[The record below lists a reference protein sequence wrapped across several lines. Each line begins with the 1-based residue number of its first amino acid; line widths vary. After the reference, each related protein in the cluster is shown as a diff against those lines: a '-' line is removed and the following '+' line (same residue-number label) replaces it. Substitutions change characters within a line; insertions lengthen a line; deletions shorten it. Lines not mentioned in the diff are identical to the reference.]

1 MSAPRKTLE
10 TLGIHLLLIAAVCLT
25 IFPLAWMVMA
35 SVMPAGEAS
44 AYPMSWVPSALSLE
58 HYRALFSRLEVVRY
72 IANSALIAGAV
83 TLISLVVNSMAG
95 YAFAKLSFPGRERVF
110 RGLVAT
116 LVVPGQVTM
125 LPLFMLLKYLGLIN
139 SYWGVIVPGM
149 ASVFGIFL
157 FRQYALSI
165 PDSLLDAARIDGAGE
180 WRIYRSIVLPLCKPI
195 LLTLA
200 VFTFMGTWNDFMWPL
215 VVLTDSRLHTLPV
228 ALANLSGEHVQD
240 TELMMAGALLTVL
253 PVIVLYALLQRYYI
267 EGIMV
272 GSIKG

>member
-1 MSAPRKTLE
+1 MSTPRKTLA
-10 TLGIHLLLIAAVCLT
+10 TLGIHLLLVTAVCLT

-44 AYPMSWVPSALSLE
+44 AYPMSWVPSTLSLE
-58 HYRALFSRLEVVRY
+58 HYRALFSRLEIVRY
-72 IANSALIAGAV
+72 IMNSALIAGAV

-139 SYWGVIVPGM
+139 SFWGVIVPGM

>member
-1 MSAPRKTLE
+1 MSAPQKMLE
-10 TLGIHLLLIAAVCLT
+10 TLGIHLLLVAAVCLT
-25 IFPLAWMVMA
+25 IFPLAWMAMA

>member
-1 MSAPRKTLE
+1 MSAPQKTLG
-10 TLGIHLLLIAAVCLT
+10 TLGIHLLLVAAVCLT

-35 SVMPAGEAS
+35 SMMPAGEAS
-44 AYPMSWVPSALSLE
+44 TYPMSWVPSTLSLE
-58 HYRALFSRLEVVRY
+58 HYRALFSRLDVVRY
-72 IANSALIAGAV
+72 IMNSALIAGAV

-139 SYWGVIVPGM
+139 SFWGVIVPGM

>member
-1 MSAPRKTLE
+1 MSTPQKTLAA
-10 TLGIHLLLIAAVCLT
+10 LGIHLLLVTAVCLT

-44 AYPMSWVPSALSLE
+44 AYPMSWVPSTLSLE
-58 HYRALFSRLEVVRY
+58 HYRALFSRLEIVRY
-72 IANSALIAGAV
+72 IMNSALIAGAV

-139 SYWGVIVPGM
+139 SFWGVIVPGM

>member
-1 MSAPRKTLE
+1 MSAPRKTLA
-10 TLGIHLLLIAAVCLT
+10 TLGIHLLLVAAVGLT
-25 IFPLAWMVMA
+25 IFPLAWMLMA

-44 AYPMSWVPSALSLE
+44 AYPMSWLPSTLSLE

-72 IANSALIAGAV
+72 IMNSTLIAGAV

-139 SYWGVIVPGM
+139 SFWGVIVPGM

>member
-1 MSAPRKTLE
+1 MSAPRKMLE
-10 TLGIHLLLIAAVCLT
+10 TLGIHLLLVAAVWLT
-25 IFPLAWMVMA
+25 LFPLAWMAMA
-35 SVMPAGEAS
+35 SLMPAGEAS
-44 AYPMSWVPSALSLE
+44 AYPMSWVPSTLSLE
-58 HYRALFSRLEVVRY
+58 HYRALFSRLEIVRY
-72 IANSALIAGAV
+72 IGNSALIAGAV

-139 SYWGVIVPGM
+139 SFWGVIVPGM

>member
-1 MSAPRKTLE
+1 MSTPQKMLA
-10 TLGIHLLLIAAVCLT
+10 TLGIHLLLVAAVCLT
-25 IFPLAWMVMA
+25 IFPLAWMAMA

-72 IANSALIAGAV
+72 IMNSALIAGAV

>member
-10 TLGIHLLLIAAVCLT
+10 TLGIHLLLVAAVCLT
-25 IFPLAWMVMA
+25 LFPLAWMAMA
-35 SVMPAGEAS
+35 SLMPAGEAS

-58 HYRALFSRLEVVRY
+58 HYRALFSRLEIVRY
-72 IANSALIAGAV
+72 IGNSALIAGAV

-139 SYWGVIVPGM
+139 SFWGVIVPGM

>member
-1 MSAPRKTLE
+1 MSAPQKAIA
-10 TLGIHLLLIAAVCLT
+10 TLGIHLLLVAAVCLT
-25 IFPLAWMVMA
+25 IFPLAWMAMA
-35 SVMPAGEAS
+35 SLMPAGEAS

-58 HYRALFSRLEVVRY
+58 HYRALFLRLEIVRY
-72 IANSALIAGAV
+72 IMNSALIAGAV

-139 SYWGVIVPGM
+139 SFWGVIVPGM

-165 PDSLLDAARIDGAGE
+165 PESLLDAARIDGAGE

>member
-1 MSAPRKTLE
+1 
-10 TLGIHLLLIAAVCLT
+10 
-25 IFPLAWMVMA
+25 MVMA

-44 AYPMSWVPSALSLE
+44 AYPMSWLPSALSLE

-139 SYWGVIVPGM
+139 SFWGVIVPGM

>member
-1 MSAPRKTLE
+1 MSAPRKTLG
-10 TLGIHLLLIAAVCLT
+10 TLGIHLLLVAAVCLT
-25 IFPLAWMVMA
+25 IFPLAWMAMA

>member
-1 MSAPRKTLE
+1 MSLSQKTLG
-10 TLGIHLLLIAAVCLT
+10 TLGIHVLLVAAVCLT

-44 AYPMSWVPSALSLE
+44 TYPMSWVPSTLSLE
-58 HYRALFSRLEVVRY
+58 HYRALFSRLDVVRY
-72 IANSALIAGAV
+72 IMNSALIAGAV

-139 SYWGVIVPGM
+139 SFWGVIVPGM

>member
-1 MSAPRKTLE
+1 MSAPRKALA
-10 TLGIHLLLIAAVCLT
+10 TLGIHLLLVAAVCLT

-44 AYPMSWVPSALSLE
+44 AYPISWVPSTLSLE
-58 HYRALFSRLEVVRY
+58 HYRALFSRLEIVRY
-72 IANSALIAGAV
+72 IMNSALIAGAV

-139 SYWGVIVPGM
+139 SFWGVIVPGM

>member
-1 MSAPRKTLE
+1 MSASQKTLA
-10 TLGIHLLLIAAVCLT
+10 TLGIHLLLVAAVCLT

-58 HYRALFSRLEVVRY
+58 HYRALFSRLEIVRY
-72 IANSALIAGAV
+72 IMNSALIAGAV

-139 SYWGVIVPGM
+139 SFWGVIVPGM

>member
-1 MSAPRKTLE
+1 MSTPQKTLA
-10 TLGIHLLLIAAVCLT
+10 TLGIHLLLVTAVCLT

-44 AYPMSWVPSALSLE
+44 AYPMSWVPSTLSLE
-58 HYRALFSRLEVVRY
+58 HYRALFSRLEIVRY
-72 IANSALIAGAV
+72 IMNSALIAGAV

-139 SYWGVIVPGM
+139 SFWGVIVPGM

>member
-1 MSAPRKTLE
+1 MSAPRKALA
-10 TLGIHLLLIAAVCLT
+10 TLGIHLLLVAAVCLT

-35 SVMPAGEAS
+35 SLMPAGEAS

-58 HYRALFSRLEVVRY
+58 HYRALFSRLEIVRY
-72 IANSALIAGAV
+72 IMNSALIASAV
-83 TLISLVVNSMAG
+83 TLLSLVVNSMAG

-110 RGLVAT
+110 RGLVAS

-139 SYWGVIVPGM
+139 SFWGVIVPGM

>member
-1 MSAPRKTLE
+1 MSAPRKALA
-10 TLGIHLLLIAAVCLT
+10 TLGIHLLLVAAVCLT

-44 AYPMSWVPSALSLE
+44 AYPMSWVPSTLSLE
-58 HYRALFSRLEVVRY
+58 HYRALFSRLEIVRY
-72 IANSALIAGAV
+72 IMNSALIAGAV

-139 SYWGVIVPGM
+139 SFWGVIVPGM

-215 VVLTDSRLHTLPV
+215 VVLTDRRLHTLPV

>member
-1 MSAPRKTLE
+1 MSAPRKALA

-44 AYPMSWVPSALSLE
+44 AYPMSWVPSTLSLE
-58 HYRALFSRLEVVRY
+58 HYRALFSRLEIVRY
-72 IANSALIAGAV
+72 IMNSALIAGAV

-139 SYWGVIVPGM
+139 SFWGVIVPGM

>member
-1 MSAPRKTLE
+1 MSAPQKMLE
-10 TLGIHLLLIAAVCLT
+10 TLGIHLLLVAAVCLT
-25 IFPLAWMVMA
+25 LFPLAWMAMA

-58 HYRALFSRLEVVRY
+58 HYRALFSRIEIVRY
-72 IANSALIAGAV
+72 IGNSAFIAGAV

-110 RGLVAT
+110 QGLVAT

-139 SYWGVIVPGM
+139 SFWGVIVPGM

>member
-1 MSAPRKTLE
+1 MSAPRKALA
-10 TLGIHLLLIAAVCLT
+10 TLGIHLLLVAAVCLT
-25 IFPLAWMVMA
+25 IFPLAWMAMA

-72 IANSALIAGAV
+72 IANSTLIAGAV

-139 SYWGVIVPGM
+139 SFWGVIVPGM

>member
-1 MSAPRKTLE
+1 MSTPRKTLE
-10 TLGIHLLLIAAVCLT
+10 TLGIHLVLVAAVCLT

-44 AYPMSWVPSALSLE
+44 DHPMNRLPSTLSLE

-72 IANSALIAGAV
+72 IMNSALIAGAV

-139 SYWGVIVPGM
+139 SFWGVIVPGM

>member
-1 MSAPRKTLE
+1 MA
-10 TLGIHLLLIAAVCLT
+10 
-25 IFPLAWMVMA
+25 MA

-110 RGLVAT
+110 RGLVTT

>member
-1 MSAPRKTLE
+1 MSAPQKMLE
-10 TLGIHLLLIAAVCLT
+10 TLGIHLLLVTAVCLT
-25 IFPLAWMVMA
+25 LFPLAWMAMA

-58 HYRALFSRLEVVRY
+58 HYRALFSRLEIVRY
-72 IANSALIAGAV
+72 IGNSALIAGAV

-139 SYWGVIVPGM
+139 SFWGVIVPGM

>member
-1 MSAPRKTLE
+1 MSAPRKMLE
-10 TLGIHLLLIAAVCLT
+10 TLGIHLLLVAAVCLT

-58 HYRALFSRLEVVRY
+58 HYRALFSRLEIVRY

-139 SYWGVIVPGM
+139 SFWGVIVPGM

>member
-1 MSAPRKTLE
+1 MSAPRKMLE
-10 TLGIHLLLIAAVCLT
+10 TLGIHLLLVAAVCLT
-25 IFPLAWMVMA
+25 IFPLTWMAMA

-44 AYPMSWVPSALSLE
+44 AYPMSWLPSTLSLE

-72 IANSALIAGAV
+72 IMNSALIAGAV

>member
-1 MSAPRKTLE
+1 MSAPQKAIA
-10 TLGIHLLLIAAVCLT
+10 TLGIHLLLVAAVCLT
-25 IFPLAWMVMA
+25 IFPLAWMAMA
-35 SVMPAGEAS
+35 SLMPAGEAS

-58 HYRALFSRLEVVRY
+58 HYRALFSRLEIVRY
-72 IANSALIAGAV
+72 IMNSALIAGAV

-139 SYWGVIVPGM
+139 SFWGVIVPGM

>member
-1 MSAPRKTLE
+1 MSAPRKALA
-10 TLGIHLLLIAAVCLT
+10 TLGIHLLLVAAVCLT

-72 IANSALIAGAV
+72 IVNSALIAGAV
-83 TLISLVVNSMAG
+83 TLISLIVNSMAG

-116 LVVPGQVTM
+116 LVVPAQVTM

-139 SYWGVIVPGM
+139 SFWGVIVPGM

>member
-1 MSAPRKTLE
+1 MNAPRKTLE
-10 TLGIHLLLIAAVCLT
+10 TLGIHLLLVAAVCLT

-72 IANSALIAGAV
+72 IMNSALIAGAV

>member
-44 AYPMSWVPSALSLE
+44 AYPMSRLPSALSLE

>member
-10 TLGIHLLLIAAVCLT
+10 TLGIHLLLVAAVCLT
-25 IFPLAWMVMA
+25 IFPLAWMAMA

>member
-1 MSAPRKTLE
+1 MSAPQKMLE
-10 TLGIHLLLIAAVCLT
+10 ALGIHLLLVAAVCLT

-35 SVMPAGEAS
+35 SLMPAGEAS
-44 AYPMSWVPSALSLE
+44 TYPMSWVPSTLSLE
-58 HYRALFSRLEVVRY
+58 HYRALFSRLDIVRY

-139 SYWGVIVPGM
+139 SFWGVIVPGM

>member
-1 MSAPRKTLE
+1 MSTPRKTLE
-10 TLGIHLLLIAAVCLT
+10 TLGIHLLLVAAVCLT
-25 IFPLAWMVMA
+25 IFPLAWMAMA

-72 IANSALIAGAV
+72 IMNSALIAGAV

>member
-10 TLGIHLLLIAAVCLT
+10 TLGIHLLLVAAVCLT
-25 IFPLAWMVMA
+25 IFPLAWMAMA

-72 IANSALIAGAV
+72 IVNSALIAGAV

-139 SYWGVIVPGM
+139 SFWGVIVPGM

>member
-72 IANSALIAGAV
+72 IMNSALIAGAV

>member
-1 MSAPRKTLE
+1 MSAPRKMLE
-10 TLGIHLLLIAAVCLT
+10 TLGIHLLLVAAVCLT
-25 IFPLAWMVMA
+25 IFPLAWMAMA

-72 IANSALIAGAV
+72 IMNSALIAGAV

-110 RGLVAT
+110 RGLVTT

>member
-1 MSAPRKTLE
+1 MSAPRKMLA
-10 TLGIHLLLIAAVCLT
+10 TLGIHLLLVAAVCLT
-25 IFPLAWMVMA
+25 LFPLAWMLMA

-72 IANSALIAGAV
+72 IGNSALIAGAV

-139 SYWGVIVPGM
+139 SFWGVIVPGM